1 MEAIYPYAN
10 VINLILAII
19 FLGYVFTDI
28 VLIDS
33 LKKRVNDE
41 DRKKITKYLGSTTF
55 KIFPISLLIIILTG
69 GIMLSSYINSSLG
82 FLEIPLQQVLIIKVI
97 LALIIALGVLYNIFV
112 KLTNRKK
119 HPFMQNH
126 FHKVVLVLGFFI
138 VVLAKLMFIV

>member
-10 VINLILAII
+10 VIHLILAII

-97 LALIIALGVLYNIFV
+97 LALIIALGVLYNVFV
-112 KLTNRKK
+112 KPTNRKK

>member
-10 VINLILAII
+10 VIHLILAII

-112 KLTNRKK
+112 KLKNRKK